1 MSRIHE
7 ALRKAAEER
16 AANPPAEMPIKPFE
30 TTDPTTG
37 AAPVASPAS
46 MSANVASA
54 TATMAPPAFGP
65 ELTVDALLAK
75 ALHQEWKPGSKKLL
89 FMNGNAQ
96 ESGAEEFR
104 RLRSNLYQ
112 LRNTRELRTVLVT
125 SAIPSE
131 GKSFVTANL
140 AQAITRQRERRV
152 LVIDADLRLSTLH
165 KALGAPQS
173 PGLTDYLRGDV
184 DEVNA
189 IQRGPIDNLFFI
201 AGGTPT
207 TNPLELLGNG
217 RFRKLLDR
225 VTPVFDWVILDS
237 PPMLPVSDTSVMAE
251 HCDGVLL
258 VVRAKMTPF
267 DVIQKVKKQLG
278 DKKILGVVL
287 NAVDDRDAYGP
298 NYYYSGY
305 YGAGKPKSGAV
316 LQDVH

>member
-16 AANPPAEMPIKPFE
+16 AANPPAEVPIRPFE
-30 TTDPTTG
+30 NIDPSASADRT
-37 AAPVASPAS
+37 APVAAPPTS
-46 MSANVASA
+46 VAV
-54 TATMAPPAFGP
+54 ATMTPAYGP
-65 ELTVDALLAK
+65 ELTVDALLSK

-89 FMNGNAQ
+89 FTNGNAQ
-96 ESGAEEFR
+96 QSGAEEFR

-112 LRNTRELRTVLVT
+112 LRNSRELRTVLVT

-131 GKSFVTANL
+131 GKSFITANL

-165 KALGAPQS
+165 KALGAPQT

-184 DEVNA
+184 DEMNA
-189 IQRGPIDNLFFI
+189 IQRGPAENLFFI

-267 DVIQKVKKQLG
+267 DVIQKVKKQIG

-305 YGAGKPKSGAV
+305 YGAAKPKNGAV